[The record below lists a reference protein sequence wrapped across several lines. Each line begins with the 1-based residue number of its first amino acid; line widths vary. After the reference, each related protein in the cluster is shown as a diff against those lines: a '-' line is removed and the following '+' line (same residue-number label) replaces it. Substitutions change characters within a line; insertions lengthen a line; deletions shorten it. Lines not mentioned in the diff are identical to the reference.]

1 MGHSGD
7 SDEIPFV
14 NSASPPSNDKERL
27 QVLKVVAIQLIIIKT
42 YAGGLYSALA
52 MLVTVTCL

>member
-27 QVLKVVAIQLIIIKT
+27 QVLKVVAIQLKHMQVVCIQH
-42 YAGGLYSALA
+42 
-52 MLVTVTCL
+52 